1 MHTVHYIDK
10 LWYLCCHLLDTTE
23 IITEHMAVNLA
34 EELQESLTRWDL
46 PKDKLVAVTTD
57 NPCNIVNAIEI
68 LS

>member
-1 MHTVHYIDK
+1 
-10 LWYLCCHLLDTTE
+10 
-23 IITEHMAVNLA
+23 MAVNLA

-57 NPCNIVNAIEI
+57 NTRNIVNAIEI